1 VKCHSYQ
8 SGILLCQSR
17 NKALSRFIVIKT
29 SPHISQYEV
38 LSETLT
44 IDVATELQRIEEMD
58 LNKAQ
63 VVLRDIE
70 VLLPLIFV
78 QNDPH
83 LYARALRIQGFAN
96 HSIGES
102 IVATPQLTQAKTL
115 FEQQKDFV
123 LVTGT
128 LLDLGSAFFELGDLE
143 EALNNFSG
151 ALNQAKIVKYHKG
164 IRMAQ
169 RHLGRVLL
177 EFKHFEKALEQF
189 QTSMPSSIS
198 SESDRRELAWIQ
210 FYTSR
215 AQFGL
220 YKQKKEVKFA
230 NNSIKLT
237 ERVSRFAR
245 KYGDDNMLAEAQVT
259 AAEVYLERGRFE
271 QADTA
276 INTAL
281 YVAQQ
286 SGLKPLEAQSLAL
299 QSQVA
304 FSQNKVDLGLELAQ
318 QALEMFAEQQARP
331 AIARIHE
338 NLANTFRQLGRYE
351 DAFHH
356 LEAHH
361 EEVKRIHDQVTQ
373 NRANLM
379 SMQLEFEKTKIELE
393 TNQRKNEELE
403 LLVSERTQE
412 LEASQV
418 EMIERLAIAAE
429 FRDAETGE
437 HTKRVGDMCAEIATR
452 LGWKPRDIELLRHAA
467 RLHDIGKIAIPDGI
481 LLKPGPL
488 TDDER
493 EIINTHTLQGAKMLE
508 HGHSELVRLAH
519 VIALTHHERWDGQGY
534 PRGIAGNEIPMVG
547 RIVALADVF
556 DALTHPRPYKNA
568 WTITEAI
575 AEVKRQSGKHFDPQV
590 VEVFLSY
597 SRVAKWPTDSFDHLF
612 DPFLIPKP

>member
-1 VKCHSYQ
+1 LFK
-8 SGILLCQSR
+8 
-17 NKALSRFIVIKT
+17 FIDIKT
-29 SPHISQYEV
+29 SPHISQYGV

-44 IDVATELQRIEEMD
+44 FDVAIELQRIEEMD

-63 VVLRDIE
+63 IVLRDIE
-70 VLLPLIFV
+70 VLFPLIV
-78 QNDPH
+78 MQNDPH

-102 IVATPQLTQAKTL
+102 IIAAPQLAQAKTL

-123 LVTGT
+123 LVTGA
-128 LLDLGSAFFELGDLE
+128 LLDLGSTFFELGDLE
-143 EALNNFSG
+143 EALNNFSS
-151 ALNQAKIVKYHKG
+151 ALVQAKAVKYHKG

-189 QTSMPSSIS
+189 QTSMPSSVS
-198 SESDRRELAWIQ
+198 SESDRRELAWIH

-220 YKQKKEVKFA
+220 YKQKNEVVFA

-259 AAEVYLERGRFE
+259 AAEIYLERGRLE
-271 QADTA
+271 QASTA

-299 QSQVA
+299 RSQVA
-304 FSQNKVDLGLELAQ
+304 FAQNQPDLGLELAQ

-338 NLANTFRQLGRYE
+338 TLANTFKNLGRYE

-356 LEAHH
+356 LEAFHN
-361 EEVKRIHDQVTQ
+361 ETKRIHDQVAQ

-379 SMQLEFEKTKIELE
+379 SMHLEFEKTRLELE
-393 TNQRKNEELE
+393 VTNRKNDELE
-403 LLVSERTQE
+403 GLVSARTQE
-412 LEASQV
+412 LEASHV
-418 EMIERLAIAAE
+418 EMIERLAVAAE

-437 HTKRVGDMCAEIATR
+437 HTKRVGDLCAEIASR
-452 LGWKPRDIELLRHAA
+452 LGWKPRDVELLRQAA

-481 LLKPGPL
+481 LLKPDRL
-488 TDDER
+488 TDEER
-493 EIINTHTLQGAKMLE
+493 QIINTHTLQGAKMLE

-519 VIALTHHERWDGQGY
+519 VIALTHHERWDGTGY
-534 PRGIAGNEIPMVG
+534 PRGIAGQEIPMVG

-568 WTITEAI
+568 WSINEGITEI
-575 AEVKRQSGKHFDPQV
+575 KRQSGHHFDPQV

-597 SRVAKWPTDSFDHLF
+597 SRVAKWPTEEFDQLF
-612 DPFLIPKP
+612 DPFPKP